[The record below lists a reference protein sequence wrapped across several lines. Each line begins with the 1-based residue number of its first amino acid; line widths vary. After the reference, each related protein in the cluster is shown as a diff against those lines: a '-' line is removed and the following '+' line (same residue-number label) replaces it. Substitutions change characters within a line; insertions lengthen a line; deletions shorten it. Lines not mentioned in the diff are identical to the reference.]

1 MRITIVL
8 HMEGNSM
15 SMITLRVSE
24 EEKEVLQRYADF
36 TGVSLSEFIK
46 SRVLE
51 SIEDEY
57 DLKMIEEYEKN
68 KKNHNTEFYS
78 LDEVK
83 KLLGIDDEL

>member
-1 MRITIVL
+1 
-8 HMEGNSM
+8 M

-24 EEKEVLQRYADF
+24 EEKVVLQRYADF

-46 SRVLE
+46 TRVIE

-57 DLKMIEEYEKN
+57 DLKMIEAYERN
-68 KKNHNTEFYS
+68 RKKEFYS

>member
-1 MRITIVL
+1 
-8 HMEGNSM
+8 
-15 SMITLRVSE
+15 MITLRVSE

-36 TGVSLSEFIK
+36 SGVSLSEFIK
-46 SRVLE
+46 TRVIE

-68 KKNHNTEFYS
+68 RKKEFYS

>member
-1 MRITIVL
+1 
-8 HMEGNSM
+8 M

-68 KKNHNTEFYS
+68 KKNHDTEFYT

-83 KLLGIDDEL
+83 RLLGIDDEL

>member
-1 MRITIVL
+1 
-8 HMEGNSM
+8 M

-46 SRVLE
+46 TRVIE

-68 KKNHNTEFYS
+68 RKKEFYS

-83 KLLGIDDEL
+83 KLFGIDDEL

>member
-1 MRITIVL
+1 
-8 HMEGNSM
+8 M

-46 SRVLE
+46 TRVIE

-57 DLKMIEEYEKN
+57 DLKMIEEYEK
-68 KKNHNTEFYS
+68 KKLNNELEFFS
-78 LDEVK
+78 LEEVK

>member
-1 MRITIVL
+1 MVVL
-8 HMEGNSM
+8 QRYGISM
-15 SMITLRVSE
+15 SIITLRVSE

-36 TGVSLSEFIK
+36 TVVSLSEFIK
-46 SRVLE
+46 TRVIE

-68 KKNHNTEFYS
+68 RKKEFYS
-78 LDEVK
+78 FDEVK

>member
-1 MRITIVL
+1 
-8 HMEGNSM
+8 
-15 SMITLRVSE
+15 MITLRVSE

-46 SRVLE
+46 TRVIE

-68 KKNHNTEFYS
+68 SKKEYYS

>member
-1 MRITIVL
+1 
-8 HMEGNSM
+8 M

-46 SRVLE
+46 TRVIE

-68 KKNHNTEFYS
+68 KKNNKTEFYS

>member
-1 MRITIVL
+1 
-8 HMEGNSM
+8 M

-46 SRVLE
+46 TRVIE

-57 DLKMIEEYEKN
+57 DLKMIKAYEE
-68 KKNHNTEFYS
+68 KKLNNEVEFYT

-83 KLLGIDDEL
+83 KLLGIDDEV

>member
-1 MRITIVL
+1 
-8 HMEGNSM
+8 M

-46 SRVLE
+46 TRVIE

-57 DLKMIEEYEKN
+57 NLKMIEEYEKN
-68 KKNHNTEFYS
+68 RKKEFYS

>member
-1 MRITIVL
+1 
-8 HMEGNSM
+8 M

-24 EEKEVLQRYADF
+24 EEKKVLQKYADF

-68 KKNHNTEFYS
+68 KKNHDTEFYT

-83 KLLGIDDEL
+83 RLLGIDDEL

>member
-1 MRITIVL
+1 
-8 HMEGNSM
+8 M

-46 SRVLE
+46 TRVIE

-68 KKNHNTEFYS
+68 HKKEFYS

>member
-1 MRITIVL
+1 
-8 HMEGNSM
+8 M

-46 SRVLE
+46 TRVIE

-57 DLKMIEEYEKN
+57 DLKMIEEYEK
-68 KKNHNTEFYS
+68 KKLNNELEFFS
-78 LDEVK
+78 LEDVK

>member
-1 MRITIVL
+1 
-8 HMEGNSM
+8 
-15 SMITLRVSE
+15 MITLRVSE

-46 SRVLE
+46 TRVSE

-68 KKNHNTEFYS
+68 RKKEFYS

>member
-1 MRITIVL
+1 
-8 HMEGNSM
+8 M

-46 SRVLE
+46 TRVIE

-68 KKNHNTEFYS
+68 SKKEFYS

>member
-1 MRITIVL
+1 
-8 HMEGNSM
+8 M

-46 SRVLE
+46 TRVIE

-68 KKNHNTEFYS
+68 IKKEFYS

>member
-1 MRITIVL
+1 
-8 HMEGNSM
+8 M
-15 SMITLRVSE
+15 SFIKLNISE

-46 SRVLE
+46 SCVME

-57 DLKMIEEYEKN
+57 YLKMIEEYEKN

>member
-1 MRITIVL
+1 
-8 HMEGNSM
+8 M

>member
-1 MRITIVL
+1 
-8 HMEGNSM
+8 M

-24 EEKEVLQRYADF
+24 EEKEVLQRYANF

-46 SRVLE
+46 TRVIE

-68 KKNHNTEFYS
+68 RKKEFYS

>member
-1 MRITIVL
+1 
-8 HMEGNSM
+8 M

-24 EEKEVLQRYADF
+24 EEKKVLQKYADF

-68 KKNHNTEFYS
+68 KKNHTTEFYS
-78 LDEVK
+78 LNEVK

>member
-1 MRITIVL
+1 
-8 HMEGNSM
+8 M

-68 KKNHNTEFYS
+68 KKNHDTEFYT

-83 KLLGIDDEL
+83 RLLGIEDEL

>member
-1 MRITIVL
+1 
-8 HMEGNSM
+8 M

-46 SRVLE
+46 TRVIE

-57 DLKMIEEYEKN
+57 DLKMIEEYEK
-68 KKNHNTEFYS
+68 KKLNNELEFYS

>member
-1 MRITIVL
+1 
-8 HMEGNSM
+8 M

-24 EEKEVLQRYADF
+24 EEKKVLQKYADF

-68 KKNHNTEFYS
+68 KKNHTTEFNS

>member
-1 MRITIVL
+1 
-8 HMEGNSM
+8 M

-68 KKNHNTEFYS
+68 KKNHNTEFYT

>member
-1 MRITIVL
+1 
-8 HMEGNSM
+8 
-15 SMITLRVSE
+15 MITLRVSE

-46 SRVLE
+46 TRVIE

-68 KKNHNTEFYS
+68 KKNHDTEFYT

-83 KLLGIDDEL
+83 KLLGIDDEI

>member
-1 MRITIVL
+1 
-8 HMEGNSM
+8 M

-24 EEKEVLQRYADF
+24 EEKEVLQKYADF

-57 DLKMIEEYEKN
+57 DLKMVEDYEKN

>member
-1 MRITIVL
+1 
-8 HMEGNSM
+8 M

-24 EEKEVLQRYADF
+24 EEKEVLQKYADF

>member
-1 MRITIVL
+1 
-8 HMEGNSM
+8 M

-24 EEKEVLQRYADF
+24 EEKKVLQKYADF

-68 KKNHNTEFYS
+68 KKNQDRRHEENPVFPESAGYHVHQRPPFLS
-78 LDEVK
+78 LGSK
-83 KLLGIDDEL
+83 C

>member
-1 MRITIVL
+1 
-8 HMEGNSM
+8 M

-46 SRVLE
+46 TRVFE

-57 DLKMIEEYEKN
+57 DLKMIEEYEK
-68 KKNHNTEFYS
+68 KKLNNELEFYS
-78 LDEVK
+78 LEEVK

>member
-1 MRITIVL
+1 
-8 HMEGNSM
+8 M

-36 TGVSLSEFIK
+36 SGVSLSEFIK
-46 SRVLE
+46 TRVIE

-68 KKNHNTEFYS
+68 RKKEFYS

>member
-1 MRITIVL
+1 
-8 HMEGNSM
+8 M

-24 EEKEVLQRYADF
+24 EEKEVLQKFADF

-57 DLKMIEEYEKN
+57 DLKMVEDYEKN

>member
-1 MRITIVL
+1 
-8 HMEGNSM
+8 M

-24 EEKEVLQRYADF
+24 EEKEVLQKYADF

-46 SRVLE
+46 TRVIE

-68 KKNHNTEFYS
+68 RKKEFYS

>member
-1 MRITIVL
+1 
-8 HMEGNSM
+8 M

-46 SRVLE
+46 TRVIE

-57 DLKMIEEYEKN
+57 DLKMIEEYEK
-68 KKNHNTEFYS
+68 KKLNNELEFYS
-78 LDEVK
+78 FDEVK

>member
-1 MRITIVL
+1 
-8 HMEGNSM
+8 M

-24 EEKEVLQRYADF
+24 EEKELLQRYADF

-57 DLKMIEEYEKN
+57 DLKMIEEYDKN
-68 KKNHNTEFYS
+68 KKNYDTEFYT

-83 KLLGIDDEL
+83 RLLGIEDEL

>member
-1 MRITIVL
+1 
-8 HMEGNSM
+8 M

-46 SRVLE
+46 TRVIE

-68 KKNHNTEFYS
+68 RKKEFYS

>member
-1 MRITIVL
+1 
-8 HMEGNSM
+8 M

-46 SRVLE
+46 TRVIE

-57 DLKMIEEYEKN
+57 DLKMIEEYEKKP
-68 KKNHNTEFYS
+68 KKEFYS